1 MGPMSVKLMRLKELV
16 VEVFLK
22 LMEVIRFIILVIQ
35 LIKEVIML
43 QGFRRLSHQYRF
55 QIAVSELVQFLH
67 LGRIFKSIHQKM
79 DF

>member
-55 QIAVSELVQFLH
+55 QIAVSELIQFLH

>member
-43 QGFRRLSHQYRF
+43 QGFQRLSHQYRF

>member
-1 MGPMSVKLMRLKELV
+1 MRLKELV

>member
-43 QGFRRLSHQYRF
+43 QGFQRLSHQYRF
-55 QIAVSELVQFLH
+55 QIAVSKLVQFLH